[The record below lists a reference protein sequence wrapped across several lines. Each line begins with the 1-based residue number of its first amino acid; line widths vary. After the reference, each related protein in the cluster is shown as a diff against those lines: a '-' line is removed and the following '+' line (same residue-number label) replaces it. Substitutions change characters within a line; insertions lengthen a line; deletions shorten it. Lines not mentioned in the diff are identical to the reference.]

1 MLWPWL
7 VGDRNQC
14 MSVLKNDPSTSAL
27 QQATGVLGANL
38 LKLELS
44 RRAPNIKQGLCLGQS
59 GKAS

>member
-14 MSVLKNDPSTSAL
+14 MSVLKNGTSAL